1 MITVR
6 DLSVRYDDALILHG
20 VNLDLQSGTTALV
33 GSSGAG
39 KSTLLQALTGFAPIT
54 SGSVHVGGLDV
65 GEATARQLRELRSR
79 VGHVFQ
85 QFHLVGRLSALTNV
99 LLGSA
104 HRAGPANLV
113 GWFRPA
119 DRRRAH
125 DLLERV
131 GLADKAAA
139 PARTLSGGQQQRVA
153 IARALMQDPQLI
165 LADEPTASLDPA
177 TSRAVIDLLHG
188 IEEIPVLIS
197 LHDPALALE
206 QDRVIGLREGKIV
219 LDDAAANLTVDRLA
233 PVWGGDD

>member
-6 DLSVRYDDALILHG
+6 NLSVRYDDALILDG
-20 VNLDLQSGTTALV
+20 VNLDLRSGTTALL
-33 GSSGAG
+33 GPSGAG
-39 KSTLLQALTGFAPIT
+39 KSTLLKTLTGFAPIT
-54 SGSVHVGGLDV
+54 FGTVHVGGVDV

-85 QFHLVGRLSALTNV
+85 QFHLIGRLPVLTNV

-104 HRAGPANLV
+104 HRAGPANWM
-113 GWFRPA
+113 GRFRPA
-119 DRRRAH
+119 DRTRAH
-125 DLLERV
+125 ELLERV
-131 GLADKAAA
+131 GLADKADA

-177 TSRAVIDLLHG
+177 TSRAVIDLLRG
-188 IEEIPVLIS
+188 IEDVPVLIS

-206 QDRVIGLREGKIV
+206 QDRVIGLRDGKIV
-219 LDDAAANLTVDRLA
+219 LDDDAVNLNTTLLA